1 MARYHHRVGQQA
13 FQRALSTLS
22 TPSATLPP
30 LYQFGGVHGSKSGAS
45 RIWRNKPLFRR
56 DGDKIFKTGTEAV
69 QLLNEEAHRRDEVSD
84 TSHSHWNLLE
94 AERSVTFRVAW
105 LDDSGVARV
114 NRGFRVQYSS
124 ALGPYEGGT
133 AFTPRMTASEVKAAA
148 FDTTF
153 SNALASKTIG
163 GAYGGADFDPTTK
176 SDTEIQRFC
185 QSYMTELS
193 KYIGPETDYPS
204 MGEGVGAAEI
214 GYMYGQYKR
223 INNHCGQIG
232 KGLLW
237 GGLPVH
243 EQAQGLGIVHF
254 TKLMLADKGL
264 SLEGKRC
271 LITGSNTTAL
281 AVAEKLLELGAIPIS
296 FSDASGHVHEPQ
308 GFDLP
313 KIKTMQRIKQER
325 GATVGRYIMASTSA
339 RFNDPEHVFSIPC
352 DFVFACAP
360 HDKIDEQD
368 INQLASNGCKGV
380 IEGCHQAMTPS
391 AVVTNRKKGL
401 LHGPYR
407 ATTIGAS
414 LVNGITIANQP
425 FLAGET
431 LESRVESAMN
441 ELYQEIKVTAKE
453 FNARGDLMVGTN
465 IAAFIRVA
473 NVMLV
478 HGSV

>member
-1 MARYHHRVGQQA
+1 MSQ
-13 FQRALSTLS
+13 
-22 TPSATLPP
+22 
-30 LYQFGGVHGSKSGAS
+30 
-45 RIWRNKPLFRR
+45 
-56 DGDKIFKTGTEAV
+56 
-69 QLLNEEAHRRDEVSD
+69 
-84 TSHSHWNLLE
+84 
-94 AERSVTFRVAW
+94 
-105 LDDSGVARV
+105 
-114 NRGFRVQYSS
+114 
-124 ALGPYEGGT
+124 
-133 AFTPRMTASEVKAAA
+133 
-148 FDTTF
+148 
-153 SNALASKTIG
+153 
-163 GAYGGADFDPTTK
+163 
-176 SDTEIQRFC
+176 
-185 QSYMTELS
+185 
-193 KYIGPETDYPS
+193 
-204 MGEGVGAAEI
+204 
-214 GYMYGQYKR
+214 
-223 INNHCGQIG
+223 
-232 KGLLW
+232 
-237 GGLPVH
+237 
-243 EQAQGLGIVHF
+243 
-254 TKLMLADKGL
+254 
-264 SLEGKRC
+264 
-271 LITGSNTTAL
+271 TAL

-296 FSDASGHVHEPQ
+296 FSDPSGHVHEPQ

-391 AVVTNRKKGL
+391 AIVTNRKKGL

-407 ATTIGAS
+407 ATTVGAS
-414 LVNGITIANQP
+414 LVNGITIAKYVVIITMLVACKFGDSYSHACSQP

-431 LESRVESAMN
+431 LESRVESAIN